1 MTNGA
6 GAVTAYLILA
16 ALMPTL
22 VWFVKADCADYAA
35 FKALTRP
42 EDRLARFRVWLIRS
56 FILFALASIAAL
68 ALLGRLET
76 LWAVP
81 GEFAD
86 ALPDSL
92 IPKNHGSA
100 SSGILIGMGV
110 ALTFGAVLGA
120 FLPKLYGDK
129 PAGMGDFDALMPR
142 NPAERRLAFLLSL
155 SAGIGEEIYFRLML
169 PLLLVLAGLQSLA
182 AFALA
187 AVLFGLVHLYQGW
200 KGVLATGAMGAFMS
214 FVYLLS
220 GSLWLVVLVH
230 VLIDLNGL
238 LLRPFLARR
247 FGKSEGAD
255 QAQA

>member
-6 GAVTAYLILA
+6 ALTAYLILA
-16 ALMPTL
+16 ALAPTL
-22 VWFVKADCADYAA
+22 IWFVKADCADYAA
-35 FKALTRP
+35 FKRLTRP

-56 FILFALASIAAL
+56 VLLFALASIAAL
-68 ALLGRLET
+68 ALLGRLEA

-81 GEFAD
+81 AEFTG

-92 IPKNHGSA
+92 IPKSHGSA

-120 FLPKLYGDK
+120 FLPGLYGEK
-129 PAGMGDFDALMPR
+129 PAGLGDIDALMPR
-142 NPAERRLAFLLSL
+142 NNAERRLACLLSV
-155 SAGIGEEIYFRLML
+155 SAGTGEEIYFRLML
-169 PLLLVLAGLQSLA
+169 PLLLVLAGLQPLA
-182 AFALA
+182 AFAMA
-187 AVLFGLVHLYQGW
+187 AVIFGLVHLYQGW

-214 FVYLLS
+214 FVYILS

-238 LLRPFLARR
+238 VLRPFLARR
-247 FGKSEGAD
+247 FGKAQGAD